1 MGILLEKIKQLFS
14 SSSIEVVLI
23 GLENSGKTT
32 LINQLSMGQAL
43 PTAPTIGLNV
53 KNLKKGGV
61 SMKVWDIGGQV
72 QYRSEWGRYTKG
84 CDVILFMVDASNVFF
99 LFCNILFKHKKIL
112 RKIACLFLKKNCI
125 NY

>member
-32 LINQLSMGQAL
+32 LINQLSLGEAL

-61 SMKVWDIGGQV
+61 TMKVWDIGGQI

-84 CDVILFMVDASNVFF
+84 CDVILFMVDTSNVT
-99 LFCNILFKHKKIL
+99 KHDYL
-112 RKIACLFLKKNCI
+112 NI
-125 NY
+125 NYSLF

>member
-1 MGILLEKIKQLFS
+1 MGILLEKIKQLFTS
-14 SSSIEVVLI
+14 SNIEVVLI

-32 LINQLSMGQAL
+32 LINQLSLGQAL

-61 SMKVWDIGGQV
+61 NMKVWDIGGQV

-84 CDVILFMVDASNVFF
+84 CDVILFMVDASNVGQ
-99 LFCNILFKHKKIL
+99 LLD
-112 RKIACLFLKKNCI
+112 
-125 NY
+125 NYLYI

>member
-1 MGILLEKIKQLFS
+1 MGILLQKIKQFFTS
-14 SSSIEVVLI
+14 SNIEVVLI

-32 LINQLSMGQAL
+32 LINQLSLGQAL

-61 SMKVWDIGGQV
+61 NMKVWDIGGQV

-84 CDVILFMVDASNVFF
+84 CDVILFMVDASNVIIILPNFF
-99 LFCNILFKHKKIL
+99 DANLVFYLKNI
-112 RKIACLFLKKNCI
+112 
-125 NY
+125 